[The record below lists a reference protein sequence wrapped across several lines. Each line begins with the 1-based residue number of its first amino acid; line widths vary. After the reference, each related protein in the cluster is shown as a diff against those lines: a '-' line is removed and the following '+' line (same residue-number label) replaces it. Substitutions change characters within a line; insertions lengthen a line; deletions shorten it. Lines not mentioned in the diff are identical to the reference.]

1 MLDSKLETF
10 LMVCEKNNFTQ
21 AAQALSLTQPA
32 VSHHINQLER
42 ELGVKLFYRG
52 KNGMKITPQGEIA
65 LKFARRLK
73 ALYQK
78 MNQEIQDVYTLR
90 TRLTVGITH
99 TAESNLIAQVLARY
113 SAQTPGVSM
122 TILTDTINNLYDRLS
137 NYELDLAFVEGRM
150 NEPGIHSL
158 LLDTDYLVCVVSV
171 DSSLARRSMV
181 TLLDLKKEDL
191 ILRLPSS
198 GTRNLFVA
206 HLESAGLSIDD
217 FNVVLEVDNVA
228 TIKDLIRK
236 DMGVSILPRSACLD
250 ELSKG
255 KLVGLPVENLSMI
268 RETSLLYHADFGHD
282 EVLQTI
288 TRLYREMTKAYR

>member
-137 NYELDLAFVEGRM
+137 NYELDLAIVEGRM

>member
-1 MLDSKLETF
+1 
-10 LMVCEKNNFTQ
+10 
-21 AAQALSLTQPA
+21 
-32 VSHHINQLER
+32 
-42 ELGVKLFYRG
+42 
-52 KNGMKITPQGEIA
+52 
-65 LKFARRLK
+65 
-73 ALYQK
+73 
-78 MNQEIQDVYTLR
+78 
-90 TRLTVGITH
+90 
-99 TAESNLIAQVLARY
+99 
-113 SAQTPGVSM
+113 
-122 TILTDTINNLYDRLS
+122 
-137 NYELDLAFVEGRM
+137 M